1 MKIDLTDT
9 QWRDIQLCLLAA
21 ISHSKGGNAKI
32 YLDEPLNKRFLNTHD
47 QIAKQR
53 QKKYERT

>member
-1 MKIDLTDT
+1 MKLDLTDT

-32 YLDEPLNKRFLNTHD
+32 YLDEPLNKRYLKTYD
-47 QIAKQR
+47 QIDEAREQ
-53 QKKYERT
+53 